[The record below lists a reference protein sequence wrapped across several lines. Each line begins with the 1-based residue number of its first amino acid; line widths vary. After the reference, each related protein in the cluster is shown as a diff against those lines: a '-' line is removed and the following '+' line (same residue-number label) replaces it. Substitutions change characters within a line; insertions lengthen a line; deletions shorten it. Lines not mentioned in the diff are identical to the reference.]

1 MVHNPVYNRKHE
13 IIISAVTNLDIHD
26 LGRLAATYG
35 LTRLYLITPLTD
47 QQSLARRIISYWV
60 SGAGGKLNPD
70 RALALSTLTIMD
82 DLDQTLADIEGREG
96 VRPRVFITGAN
107 FSDGMIGYEKG
118 RELIQSPTPS
128 LLLFGTGWGLAD
140 GIKQYADYA
149 LEPIKG
155 RTGYNHL
162 SVRSAASIILDRLL
176 A

>member
-1 MVHNPVYNRKHE
+1 MVHNPVYNRKRE

-35 LTRLYLITPLTD
+35 LARLYLITPLTD
-47 QQSLARRIISYWV
+47 QQSLARRIIDYWV
-60 SGAGGKLNPD
+60 SGTGGKLNPD
-70 RALALSTLTIMD
+70 RALALRTLTIMD
-82 DLDQTLADIEGREG
+82 DLDQTLADIEDREG
-96 VRPRVFITGAN
+96 IRPRVFITGAN
-107 FSDGMIGYEKG
+107 LSNGTIGYEKG

-140 GIKQYADYA
+140 EIKQYADYA
-149 LEPIKG
+149 LDPIKG
-155 RTGYNHL
+155 RTEYNHL